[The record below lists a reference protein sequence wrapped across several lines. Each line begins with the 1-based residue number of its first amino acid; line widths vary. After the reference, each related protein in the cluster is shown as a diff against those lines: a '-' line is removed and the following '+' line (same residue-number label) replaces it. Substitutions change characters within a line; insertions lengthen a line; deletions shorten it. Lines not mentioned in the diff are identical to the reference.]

1 MKFVCFLAKY
11 LSAYKIKALPYHAGL
26 TDSKRQLV
34 QNQWAND
41 DCQVRRDF
49 NEKGLVFWI
58 RLFVQQL
65 LLEWVL
71 INQMFVLLFIFRCQ
85 NQLKF
90 ELNFINLLKYDY
102 FRDIIKNQVELDV
115 MVKYLI
121 VIYFTAT
128 KIW

>member
-1 MKFVCFLAKY
+1 MKKV
-11 LSAYKIKALPYHAGL
+11 
-26 TDSKRQLV
+26 
-34 QNQWAND
+34 
-41 DCQVRRDF
+41 
-49 NEKGLVFWI
+49 LVFWI
-58 RLFVQQL
+58 RLFVQLL